1 VTGDYVCFFDEPTRL
16 RPGRHAGGSACL
28 AHAKETWILIT
39 LSPATAADSP
49 FIEDLLDARFG
60 PARQKRTAYRLRD
73 GAAPLAELCLVA
85 RDGERLIGSVQ
96 CWPLQLRAVDGRRY
110 PLMLLGPV
118 AVALAHERLGIG
130 GLMVSEVVARADAA
144 GLPPM
149 LLIGDAPYYGRFG
162 FSADKTAHWQVP
174 GPVDRARLLLRGG
187 ADDLP
192 ALGWLEPVT
201 KDRVAA

>member
-1 VTGDYVCFFDEPTRL
+1 V
-16 RPGRHAGGSACL
+16 GGSACL
-28 AHAKETWILIT
+28 AHAKETDILIT
-39 LSPATAADSP
+39 LAPATAADSP

-60 PARQKRTAYRLRD
+60 PARQKRTAYRLRE
-73 GAAPLAELCLVA
+73 GAAPLADLCLVA
-85 RDGERLIGSVQ
+85 REGERLIGSLQ
-96 CWPLQLRAVDGRRY
+96 CWPLQLRGVDGRLF

-118 AVALAHERLGIG
+118 AVALDQERLGVG
-130 GLMVSEVVARADAA
+130 GLMMTEVLARADAA

-162 FSADKTAHWQVP
+162 FHAGATQGWQVP
-174 GPVDRARLLLRGG
+174 GPVDRARLLLRGP

>member
-1 VTGDYVCFFDEPTRL
+1 
-16 RPGRHAGGSACL
+16 
-28 AHAKETWILIT
+28 
-39 LSPATAADSP
+39 
-49 FIEDLLDARFG
+49 
-60 PARQKRTAYRLRD
+60 
-73 GAAPLAELCLVA
+73 
-85 RDGERLIGSVQ
+85 
-96 CWPLQLRAVDGRRY
+96 
-110 PLMLLGPV
+110 MLLGPV
-118 AVALAHERLGIG
+118 AVALPQERLGVG
-130 GLMVSEVVARADAA
+130 GMMMTEVLARADAA

-162 FSADKTAHWQVP
+162 FRAEATQGWQVP